1 MVHRNIITMAAVAAV
16 AAILAVYMVAFH
28 VIYGGEKTMLASK
41 ASTKSYLTQRIS
53 LVSKLMQHPRRLA
66 MEVVGDKNGLANVDK
81 SSKLS
86 ASAKSGPKE
95 EYYHSAFPTNG
106 RKGIGPGLSFG
117 DPVLNKK
124 NKYKMQPRAC
134 VLRGDCDKE
143 GSEAYLD
150 WRNLKQVHRSADE
163 QMEEQLTILFKRT
176 GMSLKDC
183 QDGFEEDEKMVEKCQ
198 RKAARDLCYKFESLS
213 HTCKMSAN
221 SRINREDQTVYFDKS
236 YNLKACK
243 TDTYKAMSQMC
254 SEVEKLPGIVVS
266 HWPWQGHSMNL
277 E

>member
-1 MVHRNIITMAAVAAV
+1 
-16 AAILAVYMVAFH
+16 
-28 VIYGGEKTMLASK
+28 
-41 ASTKSYLTQRIS
+41 
-53 LVSKLMQHPRRLA
+53 
-66 MEVVGDKNGLANVDK
+66 MEVVGDQKGLAHIDR

-86 ASAKSGPKE
+86 AATQTEPAE
-95 EYYHSAFPTNG
+95 EYYHSAFPTSG

-124 NKYKMQPRAC
+124 NKYKMQPKAC

-150 WRNLKQVHRSADE
+150 WRNLKQVRRSADE

-176 GMSLKDC
+176 GMNLKDC
-183 QDGFEEDEKMVEKCQ
+183 QDGFEEDEEMVEKCQ
-198 RKAARDLCYKFESLS
+198 RKVARDLCYKFESLAN
-213 HTCKMSAN
+213 TCKMSN
-221 SRINREDQTVYFDKS
+221 DSRMNREDQTVYFDKY

-243 TDTYKAMSQMC
+243 TDTYKAMSHMC

-266 HWPWQGHSMNL
+266 HWPWQGHSM
-277 E
+277 